1 MTTAKIY
8 ALVEKMFFALLAGS
22 CSFMIYYLGAINTSL
37 DSIRDKMAVACEQI
51 SAIDAGMREF
61 KTELAKQAELID
73 LLHPR
78 KG

>member
-1 MTTAKIY
+1 MTTAKLY
-8 ALVEKMFFALLAGS
+8 SLLEKLFVMLLAGS
-22 CSFMIYYLGAINTSL
+22 CGFALTYL
-37 DSIRDKMAVACEQI
+37 RDISHSVDAMRERMGVACEQI